1 MYKALD
7 HIMEG
12 AVPGVPDDG
21 WITVDIHISLWFMKT
36 LAPDLHRLV
45 QGTDGRA
52 LSTWTHLNRFF
63 LDNQSSRY
71 LFLDTSLS
79 PSL

>member
-7 HIMEG
+7 HVMEG

-45 QGTDGRA
+45 
-52 LSTWTHLNRFF
+52 
-63 LDNQSSRY
+63 
-71 LFLDTSLS
+71 
-79 PSL
+79 